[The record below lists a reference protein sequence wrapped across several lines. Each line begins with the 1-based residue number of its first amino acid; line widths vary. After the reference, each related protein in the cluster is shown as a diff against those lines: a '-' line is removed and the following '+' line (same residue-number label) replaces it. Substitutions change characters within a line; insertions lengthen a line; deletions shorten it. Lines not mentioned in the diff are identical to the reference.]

1 MNFTESK
8 HPFFVSSVSQTF
20 ISIFWILSAKQVQ
33 FREKNPLFD
42 FITWICHINF
52 AWRKIDQI
60 CNKLKIPDLTVIFK
74 KKTVNY
80 FFKKRIL
87 FLFVTKAQ
95 SKETSMMKH
104 SVNWW
109 ILSLKAI
116 MVSWQ

>member
-1 MNFTESK
+1 MQ
-8 HPFFVSSVSQTF
+8 QTQDSRF
-20 ISIFWILSAKQVQ
+20 NSDIL
-33 FREKNPLFD
+33 
-42 FITWICHINF
+42 
-52 AWRKIDQI
+52 
-60 CNKLKIPDLTVIFK
+60 
-74 KKTVNY
+74 
-80 FFKKRIL
+80 KKRIL